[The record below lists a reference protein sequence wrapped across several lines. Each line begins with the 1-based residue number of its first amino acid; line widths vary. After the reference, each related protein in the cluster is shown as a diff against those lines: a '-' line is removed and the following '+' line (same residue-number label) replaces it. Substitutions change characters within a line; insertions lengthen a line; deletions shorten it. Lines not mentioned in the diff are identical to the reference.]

1 MTEDSGHRW
10 YQLVVDKFEL
20 PEPGFE
26 NLHEDVPISL
36 DDALFLP
43 ELGGGSW
50 KRSYLVTIN
59 ELRAAVNRGDLEVER
74 HGKNFRT
81 TRRYI
86 AEWREKCRVHQN
98 QPDSGSDLP
107 AKPRT
112 GARSNKPSTSSS
124 MLENKSALDVAQM
137 IAQELKKR

>member
-1 MTEDSGHRW
+1 MTKDSETKL
-10 YQLVVDKFEL
+10 YQLVIDKFEL
-20 PEPGFE
+20 PDLDFE

-50 KRSYLVTIN
+50 QKSYLVTIN
-59 ELRAAVNRGDLEVER
+59 ELRAAVRRGDLGVER

-86 AEWREKCRVHQN
+86 AEWREKCRVHPN
-98 QPDSGSDLP
+98 QSVSGSDLT
-107 AKPRT
+107 AKPKAEKRA
-112 GARSNKPSTSSS
+112 GKQSISSS
-124 MLENKSALDVAQM
+124 MVESRSALDVAQM
-137 IAQELKKR
+137 IVQELKKR

>member
-86 AEWREKCRVHQN
+86 AEWREKCRVHPN
-98 QPDSGSDLP
+98 QPASGSDLP
-107 AKPRT
+107 AKPLT

-124 MLENKSALDVAQM
+124 MLENKSALDVARM

>member
-1 MTEDSGHRW
+1 MTKDSETKL
-10 YQLVVDKFEL
+10 YQLVIDKFEL
-20 PEPGFE
+20 PDLDFE

-50 KRSYLVTIN
+50 QKSYLVTIN
-59 ELRAAVNRGDLEVER
+59 ELRAAVRRGDLGVER

-86 AEWREKCRVHQN
+86 SEWREKCRVHPN
-98 QPDSGSDLP
+98 QPASGSDQP
-107 AKPRT
+107 EKPKT
-112 GARSNKPSTSSS
+112 GTRSNKLSTSSS
-124 MLENKSALDVAQM
+124 TPENKSALDVALM
-137 IAQELKKR
+137 IAEELKKR